1 MALEPLASGDP
12 AVVGGYRLR
21 GRLGAGG
28 MGVVYLA
35 FTPGGRPVA
44 LKVVRPELG
53 DDPDFRA
60 RFQQE
65 VAAARRVSGFF
76 TAQVVDA
83 DPDGRP
89 PWLATAYVAGPSL
102 QEAVTGHGPLPVQ
115 SVLLLV
121 AGVAEALTAIHAA
134 GVVHRDLKPSNV
146 LLAAD
151 GPRVIDFGIAR
162 AAESTALTQTG
173 KQIGSPQYMSPEQV
187 RGEPVTP
194 AADVWALG
202 ALACFAAT
210 GRPPFGDGPQAAVL
224 YRVMHEAP
232 DLNGLPGELPG
243 ILGACMSRDPAAR
256 PSPARV
262 LEWCQPG
269 AAGRTAE
276 YTQDWL
282 PAALAADLAGHAPP
296 PVTPAYPA
304 ATLGGPATAQ
314 PPAAYPGAAYPGAAY
329 PGAAVPGQ
337 PFAAYP
343 GAPVPDQHAP
353 TVPAGPAAYP
363 MPGPT
368 VPQSYSSMPGA
379 GIPGQFP
386 AAGPPGGPGR
396 GRSSRALVAA
406 VVAAVVVLGVLV
418 GYAVTALHRSTTDHP
433 PTAGQRGASQSAS
446 RGRSKGPSGGSTA
459 PASSSSGSSG
469 TGPSGA
475 AVVDTCLVGTWNVT
489 LQQVINTINGAP
501 VEFSGDNGWTVTV
514 QASGAA
520 SETWTNSVLT
530 AEVDGNDWEEIING
544 TATYDVKSVGTQ
556 LVFSNESASGT
567 LELLE
572 NGSYNS
578 GDPLTIV
585 SASATYSCSG
595 NVLRETQPTDVSAFI
610 RAG

>member
-1 MALEPLASGDP
+1 MAVEGLAPGDP
-12 AVVGGYRLR
+12 AAVGGYRLR

-102 QEAVTGHGPLPVQ
+102 QEAVTGHGPLPAQ
-115 SVLLLV
+115 SVLLLM
-121 AGVAEALTAIHAA
+121 AGVAEALAAIHAA

-210 GRPPFGDGPQAAVL
+210 GRPPFGDGAQAAVL
-224 YRVMHEAP
+224 YRVLHETP
-232 DLNGLPGELPG
+232 DLGGLPPELSG
-243 ILGACMSRDPAAR
+243 IVGTCMARDPAGR

-276 YTQDWL
+276 YTRDWL
-282 PAALAADLAGHAPP
+282 PPALAADLAGHAPP
-296 PVTPAYPA
+296 AVTPAGDA
-304 ATLGGPATAQ
+304 ATVLGPDTAQYGPAT
-314 PPAAYPGAAYPGAAY
+314 PG
-329 PGAAVPGQ
+329 
-337 PFAAYP
+337 
-343 GAPVPDQHAP
+343 QHAP
-353 TVPAGPAAYP
+353 TAPVGPPVFPPYVPTAPQSAAP
-363 MPGPT
+363 MPGAP
-368 VPQSYSSMPGA
+368 MPA
-379 GIPGQFP
+379 ATIPGQFP
-386 AAGPPGGPGR
+386 GAGLPGGPAR
-396 GRSSRALVAA
+396 RQPSRAMLAAGVAAA
-406 VVAAVVVLGVLV
+406 VVLAAAI
-418 GYAVTALHRSTTDHP
+418 GYAVTVLHHGSASHS
-433 PTAGQRGASQSAS
+433 PTAGPSAS
-446 RGRSKGPSGGSTA
+446 PAASHGPSTA
-459 PASSSSGSSG
+459 ASATPPAS
-469 TGPSGA
+469 A
-475 AVVDTCLVGTWNVT
+475 AVVDPCLVGTWNVT
-489 LQQVINTINGAP
+489 LQQVINTINGEPAQ
-501 VEFSGDNGWTVTV
+501 FSGDNGWTVTV

-520 SETWTNSVLT
+520 SENWTNSVMT
-530 AEVDGNDWEEIING
+530 AEVNGNDWEEIING
-544 TATYDVKSVGTQ
+544 TASYDIKTEGTQ
-556 LVFSNESASGT
+556 VIFGNQSASGT
-567 LELLE
+567 EELLE
-572 NGSYNS
+572 NGVYNNS
-578 GDPLTIV
+578 TALSLEPGT
-585 SASATYSCSG
+585 ATYSCSG
-595 NVLRETQPTDVSAFI
+595 NTFRETQPDGVSAFI

>member
-12 AVVGGYRLR
+12 AAVGGYRLR

-35 FTPGGRPVA
+35 LTPGGRPVA

-102 QEAVTGHGPLPVQ
+102 QEAVAGHGPLPVQ
-115 SVLLLV
+115 SVQLLV
-121 AGVAEALTAIHAA
+121 SGVAEALAAIHAA

-173 KQIGSPQYMSPEQV
+173 KQVGSPQYMSPEQV

-224 YRVMHEAP
+224 YRVMHTAP
-232 DLNGLPGELPG
+232 DLTGLPAELSG
-243 ILGACMSRDPAAR
+243 IVGACMSGDPTAR

-262 LEWCQPG
+262 LEWCQAG

-282 PAALAADLAGHAPP
+282 PPALAADLAGHAPP
-296 PVTPAYPA
+296 AATPADA
-304 ATLGGPATAQ
+304 ATLLGPVTAQ
-314 PPAAYPGAAYPGAAY
+314 PGTAYPPAAY

-337 PFAAYP
+337 
-343 GAPVPDQHAP
+343 HAP
-353 TVPAGPAAYP
+353 TVPAGPAGFMVGA
-363 MPGPT
+363 PT
-368 VPQSYSSMPGA
+368 VPQSAVPMPGA
-379 GIPGQFP
+379 AIPGQFP
-386 AAGPPGGPGR
+386 GVGPPGGPGR
-396 GRSSRALVAA
+396 RQPSRALLAA
-406 VVAAVVVLGVLV
+406 VVAAVVVLGAVV
-418 GYAVTALHRSTTDHP
+418 GYAVTALHRGSTGHP
-433 PTAGQRGASQSAS
+433 PSASQSAS
-446 RGRSKGPSGGSTA
+446 RGRSKGAASGSASPGPSSTGPASTA
-459 PASSSSGSSG
+459 AIDP
-469 TGPSGA
+469 
-475 AVVDTCLVGTWNVT
+475 CLVGTWNVT
-489 LQQVINTINGAP
+489 LQQVINTINQEP
-501 VEFSGDNGWTVTV
+501 VEFSGDNGWAVTIE
-514 QASGAA
+514 ATGAA
-520 SETWTNSVLT
+520 SETWDDSVLT
-530 AEVDGNDWEEIING
+530 AEVDGNDWEEIVNG
-544 TATYDVKSVGTQ
+544 TATYDIKTEGTQ
-556 LVFSNESASGT
+556 IIFTNQSASGT
-567 LELLE
+567 QELLE
-572 NGSYNS
+572 DGLYNNS
-578 GDPLTIV
+578 QPLSLEQGT
-585 SASATYSCSG
+585 ATYSCSG
-595 NVLRETQPTDVSAFI
+595 NALRETQPDGVSAFI